1 MELYT
6 FPASPNSLRVMA
18 VAYQAGIP
26 IEIVR
31 VDLTKGE
38 HMTPDFLR
46 LNPNHKIPTLVD
58 GDFVLWES
66 GAIMHYLA
74 ELKPRSK
81 LVPKDRHQRMHM
93 HQWMYWNGTNFQPA
107 AQILVF
113 ERFVKGLLNLG
124 TPDPN
129 EVRKGED
136 GFHRYAK
143 VLNDHLRGRNF
154 LVGEGVTLADHM
166 VVSTFVH
173 REAAGFPMGN
183 YGEVQRW
190 IGQLL
195 GSKAWKKALKDMR

>member
-1 MELYT
+1 MKLYT
-6 FPASPNSLRVMA
+6 FPASPNSLRVTA

-26 IEIVR
+26 LEIVP
-31 VDLTKGE
+31 VDLPKGE
-38 HMTPDFLR
+38 HMSPDFIR

-81 LVPKDRHQRMHM
+81 LVPKDRHQRMHL

-107 AQILVF
+107 AQILIF

-124 TPDPN
+124 APDPN
-129 EVRKGED
+129 EVRKGEE
-136 GFHRYAK
+136 GFHRYAQ

-154 LVGEGVTLADHM
+154 LVGDVATLADHM
-166 VVSTFVH
+166 VASTFVH
-173 REAAGFPMGN
+173 REAAGYPMGN
-183 YGEVQRW
+183 YAEIQRW
-190 IGQLL
+190 IGQMYA
-195 GSKAWKKALKDMR
+195 SKAWKKALKDIR